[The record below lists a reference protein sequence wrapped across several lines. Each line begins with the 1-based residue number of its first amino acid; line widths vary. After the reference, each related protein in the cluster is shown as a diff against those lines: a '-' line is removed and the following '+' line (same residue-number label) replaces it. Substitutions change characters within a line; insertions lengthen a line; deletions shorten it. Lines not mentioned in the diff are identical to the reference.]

1 MSHTASDHDTSEL
14 LRDVGLRVTA
24 GRLAVL
30 DALERMPH
38 SNAETVRQALT
49 DSPARLS
56 LQAVH
61 NVLGDLAEAG
71 VLRRIQP
78 ARSAARYKL
87 RVGDNHHHAVCSSC
101 GAVTDVDCVVGH
113 APCLTPSGD
122 TGFAIAAAEVT
133 FWGLCADCTAAS
145 PSSSPASAAASPDT
159 PDTPDTP
166 DPAAPAG
173 AAASTP
179 TEGAAP

>member
-1 MSHTASDHDTSEL
+1 MPHDSSDL
-14 LRDVGLRVTA
+14 LRSAGLRVTG

-30 DALERMPH
+30 DALERLPH
-38 SNAETVRQALT
+38 SDAETVRLALA

-78 ARSAARYKL
+78 ARSAARYEL

-101 GAVTDVDCVVGH
+101 GTVTDVDCVVGH
-113 APCLTPSGD
+113 APCLTPSATD
-122 TGFAIAAAEVT
+122 GFAIAAAEVT
-133 FWGLCADCTAAS
+133 FWGLCADCAAGS
-145 PSSSPASAAASPDT
+145 DSSASARAADT
-159 PDTPDTP
+159 PTTDMTDQ
-166 DPAAPAG
+166 AG
-173 AAASTP
+173 PSGPAASTP
-179 TEGAAP
+179 NEGAAR